1 MRLADAIKVLATHL
15 GGSDEKD
22 KGIDVVEYAKKL
34 HANEQLSAKQF
45 KAIQE
50 MDDEQ
55 RSMIKVLLEAM
66 DGVKAKQEEEEEEGQ
81 ETPSSNEEDEMTN
94 EEDEGQKAAAA
105 LAKQQANKGKTVTV
119 DLAANA
125 EFVKTVTDSL
135 KKLSGHV
142 TTLANE
148 VKALKTN
155 QAKDIEEVIR
165 RREVLAR
172 LAANEQQIL
181 SEKELEALPT
191 DVLVKLEQTLRPTD
205 YSGMGRFASNMDSS
219 SDDAPLRVNT
229 SLLVKPKKKDEAA
242 KQ

>member
-1 MRLADAIKVLATHL
+1 MKLADAIKVLATHL
-15 GGSDEKD
+15 GGSGEKD
-22 KGIDVVEYAKKL
+22 KGIDVIEYAKKL
-34 HANEQLSAKQF
+34 HANEQLSARQF

-55 RSMIKVLLEAM
+55 RAMIKVLLEAM
-66 DGVKAKQEEEEEEGQ
+66 DSVKVKQEEEEEED
-81 ETPSSNEEDEMTN
+81 TPSSNEEDEKMTN
-94 EEDEGQKAAAA
+94 EEDEEQKAAVA

-135 KKLSGHV
+135 KKLSGHIAA
-142 TTLANE
+142 LSNE
-148 VKALKTN
+148 VKELKTN
-155 QAKDIEEVIR
+155 RAKDIEEVIR

-172 LAANEQQIL
+172 LTANSEQIL

-191 DVLVKLEQTLRPTD
+191 DVLVKLEQTLRPAD
-205 YSGMGRFASNMDSS
+205 YSGMGRFASNMDGSP
-219 SDDAPLRVNT
+219 DDAPLRVNT
-229 SLLVKPKKKDEAA
+229 SLLVKPKKRDEAT

>member
-1 MRLADAIKVLATHL
+1 MKLADAIKVLATHL
-15 GGSDEKD
+15 GGSGEKD
-22 KGIDVVEYAKKL
+22 KGIDVIEYAKKL
-34 HANEQLSAKQF
+34 HANEQLSARQF

-55 RSMIKVLLEAM
+55 RAMIKVLLEAM
-66 DGVKAKQEEEEEEGQ
+66 DGVKAKQEEEDQ

-94 EEDEGQKAAAA
+94 EEDEEQKAAAA
-105 LAKQQANKGKTVTV
+105 LAKQQANKGKAVTV

-142 TTLANE
+142 AALSNE

-165 RREVLAR
+165 RREILAR
-172 LAANEQQIL
+172 LTANSEQIL

-191 DVLVKLEQTLRPTD
+191 DVLVKLEQTMRPAD
-205 YSGMGRFASNMDSS
+205 YSGMGRFASNMDGSP
-219 SDDAPLRVNT
+219 DDAPLRVNT
-229 SLLVKPKKKDEAA
+229 SLLVKPKKRDGAT

>member
-1 MRLADAIKVLATHL
+1 MKLADAIKVLATHL
-15 GGSDEKD
+15 GGSGEKD
-22 KGIDVVEYAKKL
+22 KGIDVIEYAKKL
-34 HANEQLSAKQF
+34 HANEQLSARQF

-55 RSMIKVLLEAM
+55 RAMIKVLLEAM
-66 DGVKAKQEEEEEEGQ
+66 DEMKVKQEEEEEVE
-81 ETPSSNEEDEMTN
+81 ETPSSNEEDETTN
-94 EEDEGQKAAAA
+94 EEDEEQKAA
-105 LAKQQANKGKTVTV
+105 LAKQQANKGKAVTV

-125 EFVKTVTDSL
+125 EFVKTVADSL
-135 KKLSGHV
+135 KKLSDHV

-155 QAKDIEEVIR
+155 QAKNIEEVIR

-172 LAANEQQIL
+172 LTANAEQIL

-191 DVLVKLEQTLRPTD
+191 DVLVKLEQTLRPAD

-219 SDDAPLRVNT
+219 PDDAPLRINT
-229 SLLVKPKKKDEAA
+229 LLFAKPKRKDEAA

>member
-1 MRLADAIKVLATHL
+1 MKLADAIKVLATHL
-15 GGSDEKD
+15 GGSGEKD
-22 KGIDVVEYAKKL
+22 EGIDVVEYAKKL

-66 DGVKAKQEEEEEEGQ
+66 DGVKAKQEEEEEE
-81 ETPSSNEEDEMTN
+81 TPSSNEEEEMTN
-94 EEDEGQKAAAA
+94 EEDEEQKDVAA

-135 KKLSGHV
+135 KKLSGHI

-172 LAANEQQIL
+172 LTANEEQIL

-191 DVLVKLEQTLRPTD
+191 DVLVKLEQTLRPAD

>member
-15 GGSDEKD
+15 GGSGEKYE
-22 KGIDVVEYAKKL
+22 GIDVVEYAKKL
-34 HANEQLSAKQF
+34 HANEQLTAKQF

-55 RSMIKVLLEAM
+55 RAMIKVLLEAM
-66 DGVKAKQEEEEEEGQ
+66 DGVKVKQEEEEEKEE
-81 ETPSSNEEDEMTN
+81 ETLSPNEEDETTN
-94 EEDEGQKAAAA
+94 EEDEEQKTA

-125 EFVKTVTDSL
+125 EFVKTVADSL
-135 KKLSGHV
+135 KKLSDHV

-155 QAKDIEEVIR
+155 QAKNIEEVIR

-172 LAANEQQIL
+172 LTANEQQIL
-181 SEKELEALPT
+181 SKKELEALPT
-191 DVLVKLEQTLRPTD
+191 DVLVKLEQTLRPAD

-219 SDDAPLRVNT
+219 PDDAPLRVNT
-229 SLLVKPKKKDEAA
+229 SLLIKPKKNEAA

>member
-1 MRLADAIKVLATHL
+1 MRLADAIKILATHL
-15 GGSDEKD
+15 GGSGEKD

-66 DGVKAKQEEEEEEGQ
+66 DGVKAKQEEEEEEEEGE
-81 ETPSSNEEDEMTN
+81 ETPTPNEEDEMT
-94 EEDEGQKAAAA
+94 EEQKAAAA
-105 LAKQQANKGKTVTV
+105 LAKQQTNKDKAATV

-135 KKLSGHV
+135 KKLSGHI

-172 LAANEQQIL
+172 LTANEEQIL

-191 DVLVKLEQTLRPTD
+191 DVLVKLEQTLRPAD

-229 SLLVKPKKKDEAA
+229 ALLVKPKKKDEAA

>member
-1 MRLADAIKVLATHL
+1 
-15 GGSDEKD
+15 
-22 KGIDVVEYAKKL
+22 
-34 HANEQLSAKQF
+34 
-45 KAIQE
+45 

-55 RSMIKVLLEAM
+55 RAMIKVLLEAM
-66 DGVKAKQEEEEEEGQ
+66 DSVKVKQEEEEGGE
-81 ETPSSNEEDEMTN
+81 ETPPSNEEDEMT
-94 EEDEGQKAAAA
+94 EEQKAAAA
-105 LAKQQANKGKTVTV
+105 LAKQQANSDKTVTV

-135 KKLSGHV
+135 KKLSGHI

-172 LAANEQQIL
+172 LTANEEQIL

-191 DVLVKLEQTLRPTD
+191 DVLVKLEQTLRPAD
-205 YSGMGRFASNMDSS
+205 YSGMGRFASNMDGSP
-219 SDDAPLRVNT
+219 DDAPLRVNT
-229 SLLVKPKKKDEAA
+229 SLLVKPKKRDEAT

>member
-1 MRLADAIKVLATHL
+1 MKLADAIKVLATHL
-15 GGSDEKD
+15 GGSGEKD

-66 DGVKAKQEEEEEEGQ
+66 DGVKAKQEEEEGEEA
-81 ETPSSNEEDEMTN
+81 PPPNEEDEMT
-94 EEDEGQKAAAA
+94 EEQKAAAA
-105 LAKQQANKGKTVTV
+105 LAKQQANSGKDKGKTVTV

-135 KKLSGHV
+135 KKLSGHI

-172 LAANEQQIL
+172 LTANEEQIL

-191 DVLVKLEQTLRPTD
+191 DVLVKLEQTLRPAD

-229 SLLVKPKKKDEAA
+229 SLLTKPKKKDEAA

>member
-1 MRLADAIKVLATHL
+1 MKLADAIKVLATHL
-15 GGSDEKD
+15 GGSGEKNG
-22 KGIDVVEYAKKL
+22 GIDVVEYARKL
-34 HANEQLSAKQF
+34 HANEQLSARQF

-55 RSMIKVLLEAM
+55 RAMIKVLLEAM
-66 DGVKAKQEEEEEEGQ
+66 DGVKAKQEEEDE
-81 ETPSSNEEDEMTN
+81 ETPSSNEEDETTN
-94 EEDEGQKAAAA
+94 EEDEEQKAAF
-105 LAKQQANKGKTVTV
+105 AKQQANKGKTVTV

-135 KKLSGHV
+135 KKLSGHI

-155 QAKDIEEVIR
+155 QAKDIEEIIR

-172 LAANEQQIL
+172 LTANEDQIL

-191 DVLVKLEQTLRPTD
+191 DVLVKLEQTLRPAD

-229 SLLVKPKKKDEAA
+229 SLFAKPKKNEAA

>member
-15 GGSDEKD
+15 GGSGEKD
-22 KGIDVVEYAKKL
+22 KGIDVIEYAKKL

-55 RSMIKVLLEAM
+55 RAMIKVLLEAM
-66 DGVKAKQEEEEEEGQ
+66 DSVKVKQKEEEDQ
-81 ETPSSNEEDEMTN
+81 ETPSSNEEEEEMTN
-94 EEDEGQKAAAA
+94 EEDEEQKVA

-135 KKLSGHV
+135 KKLSGHIAA
-142 TTLANE
+142 LSNE

-172 LAANEQQIL
+172 LTANSAQIL

-191 DVLVKLEQTLRPTD
+191 DVLVKLEQTLRPAD

-219 SDDAPLRVNT
+219 PDDAPLRVNT
-229 SLLVKPKKKDEAA
+229 SLLLKPKKKDEAT